1 MESELL
7 PRKFLIP
14 IIILVGFSLLIPV
27 GNMMSNSDVNDS
39 DDEKRNRTVIIA
51 IFSLSFT
58 LAGLIVTIIV
68 NNPHDFLNENKQ
80 EEPSISF
87 TKREG
92 NLDRK

>member
-39 DDEKRNRTVIIA
+39 EEEKRNRTIIIA
-51 IFSLSFT
+51 IFALSFA
-58 LAGLIVTIIV
+58 LSGLIITIIV

-80 EEPSISF
+80 EENSISF

-92 NLDRK
+92 IIDRK